1 MGIILIA
8 ALPGLSLS
16 KINFLALKKIIKANV
31 AAIKGE
37 VTQLPA
43 MPPTVFHDTKL
54 GPLEMQT
61 NPIIAPTIE

>member
-43 MPPTVFHDTKL
+43 MPPTVFHDTK
-54 GPLEMQT
+54 
-61 NPIIAPTIE
+61 